1 MARGKARALAGSIDK
16 SQPVQFNGNLE
27 EFLKTSEGKEMAGAT
42 GGVQGVKGT
51 LFGFEYKAG
60 SWQDKLIESFA
71 GLHDFIGG
79 KLTGLY
85 DEQGNIKRGLSTAD
99 KFIHDRAAEVAIPI
113 AAPFAAAEGISP
125 EVWKAIGIL
134 LGAGR

>member
-1 MARGKARALAGSIDK
+1 MTKPDGTIGPQTLD
-16 SQPVQFNGNLE
+16 
-27 EFLKTSEGKEMAGAT
+27 EFLSTPDGKKMAGDT
-42 GGVQGVKGT
+42 GGVQGVKGS

-71 GLHDFIGG
+71 GSHDYIGG
-79 KLTGLY
+79 KASGLY
-85 DEQGNIKRGLSTAD
+85 DAQGNIKRGMSDTERAVYD
-99 KFIHDRAAEVAIPI
+99 KGITIGAIPL

>member
-1 MARGKARALAGSIDK
+1 VTFKGPDVTKPDGTIGPQTLD
-16 SQPVQFNGNLE
+16 
-27 EFLKTSEGKEMAGAT
+27 EFLSTPDGKKMAGDT

-71 GLHDFIGG
+71 GSHDYIGG
-79 KLTGLY
+79 KLSGLY
-85 DEQGNIKRGLSTAD
+85 DEQGNIKRGMTDAERAVYD
-99 KFIHDRAAEVAIPI
+99 KGVTIGAIPL